1 MTWTNVGDNLYR
13 YEIIDSN
20 LNTIHYQK
28 FFDFFKNNLYKKNNI
43 SLRIKTFLN
52 SKIVK
57 ILKKNKFL
65 LKKHQTNLL
74 SNYNLKSI
82 KIEDINTIEYV

>member
-1 MTWTNVGDNLYR
+1 MTWTNVDNFYR

-28 FFDFFKNNLYKKNNI
+28 FLVFFKNNLYKKNNI

-82 KIEDINTIEYV
+82 KIEDFNTIEYV